1 MRRVCGT
8 SSGLVFSWNIIPCLT
23 SEHLPHRRAALPY
36 CPGRSTCLVLLG
48 TMPYLPVNLAL
59 MLTHPVGQ
67 PAYA

>member
-1 MRRVCGT
+1 MWNLIRTCFFLEYCPFFDTRT
-8 SSGLVFSWNIIPCLT
+8 SATP
-23 SEHLPHRRAALPY
+23 RAALPY

-59 MLTHPVGQ
+59 MLTPPVGQ